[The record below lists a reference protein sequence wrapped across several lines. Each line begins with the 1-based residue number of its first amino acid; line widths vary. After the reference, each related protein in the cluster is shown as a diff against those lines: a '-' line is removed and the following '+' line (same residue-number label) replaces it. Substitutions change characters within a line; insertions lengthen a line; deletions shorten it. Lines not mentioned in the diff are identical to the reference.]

1 MHVFTTCFVMIT
13 LDTQERSEAF
23 LLNDMVI
30 LPRDYQ
36 SETNMDELELPLLDF
51 ATLAMATNNFSE
63 ANKLGQGGFGSVYK
77 VKYCFTHTFE
87 YM

>member
-1 MHVFTTCFVMIT
+1 MIT

-23 LLNDMVI
+23 LLNDNVM
-30 LPRDYQ
+30 LPSKRDYH

-51 ATLAMATNNFSE
+51 ATLAKATNNFSE
-63 ANKLGQGGFGSVYK
+63 ANKLGQGGFGGVYK
-77 VKYCFTHTFE
+77 VKYCFTQTFK